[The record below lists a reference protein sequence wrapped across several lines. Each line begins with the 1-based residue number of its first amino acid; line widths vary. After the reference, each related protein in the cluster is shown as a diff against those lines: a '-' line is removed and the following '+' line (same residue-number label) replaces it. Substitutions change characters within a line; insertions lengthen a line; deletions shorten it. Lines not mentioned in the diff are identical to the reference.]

1 MEPSDKGDCEF
12 VPGREVELSEA
23 LAIEYNELDVPAL
36 LEAPV
41 IESSRMSYL
50 LANWDAL
57 DAARWPRG
65 LEAG

>member
-36 LEAPV
+36 LEVPV
-41 IESSRMSYL
+41 IESSRMS
-50 LANWDAL
+50 
-57 DAARWPRG
+57 
-65 LEAG
+65 